1 MDNAKNM
8 HDEEE
13 FHWTKGLIFTA
24 IVLFPLIPFV
34 LIYRH
39 KFTRKTKIILMMDY
53 FIFLTA
59 IYQIACV
66 TQGASIHSVAI
77 ADRYVTMRQGETYQ
91 IHYTT
96 SPQKD
101 KLTITNVNYHSSNR
115 SVASVNSQGLV
126 TCLSDGNATVTVSVT
141 DNHYT
146 TKEKTLHFVIVE

>member
-34 LIYRH
+34 LIY
-39 KFTRKTKIILMMDY
+39 
-53 FIFLTA
+53 
-59 IYQIACV
+59 
-66 TQGASIHSVAI
+66 ASIHSVAI

>member
-39 KFTRKTKIILMMDY
+39 KFTRKTK
-53 FIFLTA
+53 
-59 IYQIACV
+59 
-66 TQGASIHSVAI
+66 ASIHSVAI